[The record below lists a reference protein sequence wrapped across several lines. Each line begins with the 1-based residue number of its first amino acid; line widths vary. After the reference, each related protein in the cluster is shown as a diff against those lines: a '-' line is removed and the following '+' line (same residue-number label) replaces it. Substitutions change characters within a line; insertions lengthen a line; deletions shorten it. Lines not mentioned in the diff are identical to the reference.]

1 MVYGTVIYPID
12 KFGGPLCKSG
22 GNRIYGRI
30 ELLTCR
36 LIIEV
41 HLIQILLAFALI
53 GRVFF
58 RTTGFMVP
66 AAVEVDCGAGG

>member
-1 MVYGTVIYPID
+1 M
-12 KFGGPLCKSG
+12 
-22 GNRIYGRI
+22 
-30 ELLTCR
+30 TCR